1 MTTLKVGIAS
11 YDEMKARTLRMAR
24 GEQRPARDEPKI
36 WFTSTESF
44 AKLLSANNRE
54 LLRVID
60 GLQLTDKLSV
70 ATPANWKDGQDV
82 IIVPSLQDPEVLKQK
97 FPKGYTA
104 LKPYLRVTPQPNK

>member
-70 ATPANWKDGQDV
+70 ATPANWKDGGEVV
-82 IIVPSLQDPEVLKQK
+82 ISTALTDPKVLQEK
-97 FPKGYTA
+97 FPKGYQE
-104 LKPYLRVTPQPNK
+104 LRPWLRFTPQPNR